1 MSKQGNNSKNSK
13 VNLKI
18 HMESSQE
25 QWTELYQKITEI
37 CDYADKNGVDKA
49 LDKYERDDD
58 ASDAMLIYGSI
69 ERERSGQ
76 P

>member
-69 ERERSGQ
+69 EQGQSGQ

>member
-1 MSKQGNNSKNSK
+1 MSKQGINSKNSK

-25 QWTELYQKITEI
+25 QWTELYEKIAEI

-69 ERERSGQ
+69 EQGQSGQ

>member
-1 MSKQGNNSKNSK
+1 MSKQGINSKNSK

-25 QWTELYQKITEI
+25 QWTELYEKIAEI
-37 CDYADKNGVDKA
+37 FDYADKNGVDKA

-69 ERERSGQ
+69 EQGQSGQ